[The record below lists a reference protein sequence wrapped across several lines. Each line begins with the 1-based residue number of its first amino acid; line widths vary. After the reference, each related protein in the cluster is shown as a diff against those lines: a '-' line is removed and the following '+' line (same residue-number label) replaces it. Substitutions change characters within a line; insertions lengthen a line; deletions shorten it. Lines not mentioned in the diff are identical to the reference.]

1 MSGEMVKPGY
11 KETEVGVIPEDWDLR
26 SISQLGIK
34 FLNGGTPSTKI
45 ASYWKGLIPWITGAD
60 LVDQKIAFVRR
71 YITVDAVK
79 SSATNIIEKGN
90 LLVATRTG
98 VGKLAITEY
107 DVAIS
112 QDLTGIYFDKNQV
125 STEYIFMFLDF
136 RHDILIKLNQGTS
149 IAGITRDTLAGIIIP
164 LPPLPEQHAIAA
176 ALSDADGLIGA
187 LETLIAKKRAIKQA
201 AMQQLLTGRMRLP
214 GFAKS
219 SGVKNTEVGVIPEDW
234 EVLFIGKICTLYNGR
249 AYALFEWEKTGVPVI
264 RLQNLTGSSDYYYSR
279 LNLPEHKYCIK
290 GDLLYMWSATFG
302 PHIWNG
308 ERAIYHYH
316 IWKVV
321 HRDELVNKMYLY
333 YKLAE
338 ITEEKKTR
346 AANGGTMLHV
356 TKLSMESTLLA
367 LPPLPEQ
374 TAIATVL
381 SDIDDEITALEERL
395 EKTRQIKQGMMQQLL
410 TGKVRLVT
418 PQEAEAAA

>member
-1 MSGEMVKPGY
+1 MTRKEVPPGY
-11 KETEVGVIPEDWDLR
+11 RKTEVGLIPEDWEVKKIGEITTCT
-26 SISQLGIK
+26 S
-34 FLNGGTPSTKI
+34 GGTPNTEI
-45 ASYWKGLIPWITGAD
+45 ASYWGGDVPWMSSGE
-60 LVDQKIAFVRR
+60 LHLKFVRDVKGR
-71 YITVDAVK
+71 ITEEGLSK
-79 SSATNIIEKGN
+79 SSAKIIPKKCILIG
-90 LLVATRTG
+90 LAGQGKTRGT
-98 VGKLAITEY
+98 
-107 DVAIS
+107 VAINLIQICTNQS
-112 QDLTGIYFDKNQV
+112 IGAILPNSNFVPEYLYHNFDSRYDELRKLSTGASGRGGLNLSI
-125 STEYIFMFLDF
+125 
-136 RHDILIKLNQGTS
+136 IKS
-149 IAGITRDTLAGIIIP
+149 IKIP
-164 LPPLPEQHAIAA
+164 LPPLPEQHAIAT
-176 ALSDADGLIGA
+176 ALSDADALITS
-187 LETLIAKKRAIKQA
+187 LDTLIEKKRAIKQA
-201 AMQQLLTGRMRLP
+201 AMQQLLAGKTRLP

-234 EVLFIGKICTLYNGR
+234 EVLSIGKICTLYNGR

-395 EKTRQIKQGMMQQLL
+395 EKTQQIKQGMMQQLL
-410 TGKVRLVT
+410 TGRIRL
-418 PQEAEAAA
+418 PALN